1 MQTHAFADA
10 GFAIPPRPARA
21 GRTTAAALRAAE
33 AEARSQARAARRWFG
48 GLGPVQ
54 EASLVGIIS
63 LLGFWGLAELVL
75 SLQGF

>member
-21 GRTTAAALRAAE
+21 GSAT
-33 AEARSQARAARRWFG
+33 AEARLAARRQARAAGRWVR

-54 EASLVGIIS
+54 EASLIGIVS
-63 LLGFWGLAELVL
+63 LLGFWGLAELAL
-75 SLQGF
+75 WLQGF

>member
-21 GRTTAAALRAAE
+21 GSATVDMRLVARRHFRAAG
-33 AEARSQARAARRWFG
+33 RWFR
-48 GLGPVQ
+48 GLDAVQ
-54 EASLVGIIS
+54 EASLIGIVS
-63 LLGFWGLAELVL
+63 MVGFWALAELVL

>member
-21 GRTTAAALRAAE
+21 GSIT
-33 AEARSQARAARRWFG
+33 AEARLAARRHARATGRWIR

-54 EASLVGIIS
+54 EASLVGIVG
-63 LLGFWGLAELVL
+63 LLVFWVLAELVL